1 MKSEKSEFDLHRFLP
16 FLMHHASEKVS
27 LGFRDIY
34 RDRYRMTRSEW
45 RVLATLGQYGRLTA
59 TEIVTHTGLHK
70 TKVSRAVFSIEQ
82 RRWLRRVQTENDR
95 RVHRLELTSQG
106 QSAFQSLCEAGIAYD
121 KKVRDFLGD
130 VDFKRLS
137 DLLTKLNDL

>member
-1 MKSEKSEFDLHRFLP
+1 MKSQFDLHSFLP

-45 RVLATLGQYGRLTA
+45 RVLATLGQYGALTA

-70 TKVSRAVFSIEQ
+70 TKVSRAVFSIEK
-82 RRWLRRVQTENDR
+82 RRWLKRRQDEKDR
-95 RVHRLELTSQG
+95 RIQRLELTAQG
-106 QSAFQSLCEAGIAYD
+106 LSAFTSLCEAGVAYNR
-121 KKVRDFLGD
+121 KVREFLGD
-130 VDFKRLS
+130 DDFARLS
-137 DLLTKLNDL
+137 DLLLKLNDL

>member
-1 MKSEKSEFDLHRFLP
+1 MKSEFDLHSFLP

-45 RVLATLGQYGRLTA
+45 RVLATLGQYGALTA

-82 RRWLRRVQTENDR
+82 RRWLKRCQNENDR
-95 RVHRLELTSQG
+95 RLHLLELTAQG
-106 QSAFQSLCEAGIAYD
+106 LSAFRALCDAGITYD
-121 KKVRDFLGD
+121 RKVRDFLGED
-130 VDFKRLS
+130 DFKLLS
-137 DLLTKLNDL
+137 GLLTKLNDL

>member
-1 MKSEKSEFDLHRFLP
+1 MKSQFDLHSFLP

-45 RVLATLGQYGRLTA
+45 RVLATLGQYGALTA

-70 TKVSRAVFSIEQ
+70 TKVSRAVFSIEK
-82 RRWLRRVQTENDR
+82 RRWLKRRQDEKDRRVQ
-95 RVHRLELTSQG
+95 RLELTAQG
-106 QSAFQSLCEAGIAYD
+106 MSAFTSLCEAGVAYNR
-121 KKVRDFLGD
+121 KVRDFLGD
-130 VDFKRLS
+130 DDFARLS
-137 DLLTKLNDL
+137 DLLIKLNDL

>member
-1 MKSEKSEFDLHRFLP
+1 MKSQFDLHSFLP

-45 RVLATLGQYGRLTA
+45 RVLATLGQYGALTA

-70 TKVSRAVFSIEQ
+70 TKVSRAVFSIEK
-82 RRWLRRVQTENDR
+82 RRWLKRRQDEKDRRVQ
-95 RVHRLELTSQG
+95 RLELTAQG
-106 QSAFQSLCEAGIAYD
+106 MSAFTSLCEAGVAYNR
-121 KKVRDFLGD
+121 KVRDFLGD
-130 VDFKRLS
+130 DDFARLS
-137 DLLTKLNDL
+137 DLLLKLNDL

>member
-1 MKSEKSEFDLHRFLP
+1 MKSQFDLHSFLP

-45 RVLATLGQYGRLTA
+45 RVLATLGQYGALTA

-70 TKVSRAVFSIEQ
+70 TKVSRAVFSIEK
-82 RRWLRRVQTENDR
+82 RRWLKRRQDEKDRRVQ
-95 RVHRLELTSQG
+95 RLELTAQG
-106 QSAFQSLCEAGIAYD
+106 LSAFTSLCEAGVAYNR
-121 KKVRDFLGD
+121 KVREFLGD
-130 VDFKRLS
+130 DDFARLS
-137 DLLTKLNDL
+137 DLLLKLNDL

>member
-1 MKSEKSEFDLHRFLP
+1 MKSQFDLHSFLP

-45 RVLATLGQYGRLTA
+45 RVLATLGQYGALTA

-70 TKVSRAVFSIEQ
+70 TKVSRAVFSIEK
-82 RRWLRRVQTENDR
+82 RRWLKRRQDEKDRRVQ
-95 RVHRLELTSQG
+95 RLELTAQG
-106 QSAFQSLCEAGIAYD
+106 MSAFTSLCETGVAYNR
-121 KKVRDFLGD
+121 KVREFLGD
-130 VDFKRLS
+130 DDFARLS
-137 DLLTKLNDL
+137 DLLLKLNDL

>member
-1 MKSEKSEFDLHRFLP
+1 MKSEFNLHSFLP

-45 RVLATLGQYGRLTA
+45 RVLATLGQYGALTA

-82 RRWLRRVQTENDR
+82 RRWLKRCQNENDR
-95 RVHRLELTSQG
+95 RLHLLELTAQG
-106 QSAFQSLCEAGIAYD
+106 LSAFRALCDAGVTYD
-121 KKVRDFLGD
+121 RKVRDFLGED
-130 VDFKRLS
+130 DFKLLS
-137 DLLTKLNDL
+137 GLLTKLNDL

>member
-1 MKSEKSEFDLHRFLP
+1 MKSQFDLHSFLP

-45 RVLATLGQYGRLTA
+45 RVLATLGQYGALTA

-70 TKVSRAVFSIEQ
+70 TKVSRAVFSIEK
-82 RRWLRRVQTENDR
+82 RRWLKRRQDEKDRRVQ
-95 RVHRLELTSQG
+95 RLELTAQG
-106 QSAFQSLCEAGIAYD
+106 ISAFTSLCEAGVAYNR
-121 KKVRDFLGD
+121 KVREFLGD
-130 VDFKRLS
+130 DDFARLS
-137 DLLTKLNDL
+137 DLLLKLNDL

>member
-1 MKSEKSEFDLHRFLP
+1 MKSQFDLHSFLP

-45 RVLATLGQYGRLTA
+45 RVLATLGQYGALTA

-70 TKVSRAVFSIEQ
+70 TKVSRAVFSIEK
-82 RRWLRRVQTENDR
+82 RRWLKRRQDEKDRRVQ
-95 RVHRLELTSQG
+95 RLELTAQG
-106 QSAFQSLCEAGIAYD
+106 MSAFTSLCEAGVAYNR
-121 KKVRDFLGD
+121 KVREFLGD
-130 VDFKRLS
+130 DDFARLS
-137 DLLTKLNDL
+137 DLLLKLNDL

>member
-1 MKSEKSEFDLHRFLP
+1 MKSQFDLQSFLP

-45 RVLATLGQYGRLTA
+45 RVLATLGQYGALTA

-70 TKVSRAVFSIEQ
+70 TKVSRAVFSIEK
-82 RRWLRRVQTENDR
+82 RRWLKRRQDEKDRRVQ
-95 RVHRLELTSQG
+95 RLELTAQG
-106 QSAFQSLCEAGIAYD
+106 ISAFTSLCEAGVAYNR
-121 KKVRDFLGD
+121 KVREFLGD
-130 VDFKRLS
+130 DDFARLS
-137 DLLTKLNDL
+137 DLLIKLNDL

>member
-1 MKSEKSEFDLHRFLP
+1 MKSQFDLHSFLP

-45 RVLATLGQYGRLTA
+45 RVLATLGQYGALTA

-70 TKVSRAVFSIEQ
+70 TKVSRAVFSIEK
-82 RRWLRRVQTENDR
+82 RRWLKRRQDEKDRRVQ
-95 RVHRLELTSQG
+95 RLELTAQG
-106 QSAFQSLCEAGIAYD
+106 LSAFASLCEAGVAYNR
-121 KKVRDFLGD
+121 KVREFLGD
-130 VDFKRLS
+130 DDFARLS
-137 DLLTKLNDL
+137 DLLLKLNDL